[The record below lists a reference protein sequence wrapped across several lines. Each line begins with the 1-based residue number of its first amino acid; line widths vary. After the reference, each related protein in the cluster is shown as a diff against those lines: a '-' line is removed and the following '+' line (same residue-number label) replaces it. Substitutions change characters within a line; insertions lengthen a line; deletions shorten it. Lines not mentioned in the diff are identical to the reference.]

1 MTRSRPTAI
10 LLAALAGIFL
20 CSCAIGI
27 KKWPSAQIKE
37 YQFKWRGVIA
47 SRQDKCLMLDG
58 VLSGNYGNL
67 KSVLVQLEA
76 LGDNEPGYG
85 CVNCPFNVRQAELVE
100 VGDPRM
106 TRSAG
111 QISIVLCDL
120 EADRTYRYR
129 LVANNVLDNLA
140 PVATDVALVRP
151 QP

>member
-10 LLAALAGIFL
+10 LLAALAGILL
-20 CSCAIGI
+20 CSCAMGI
-27 KKWPSAQIKE
+27 KKWPSAQVKE
-37 YQFKWRGVIA
+37 DQFRWRGVIA
-47 SRQDKCLMLDG
+47 SRQGKCLMLDG

-67 KSVLVQLEA
+67 ESILVQLEA
-76 LGDNEPGYG
+76 LGDDEPGYG

-100 VGDPRM
+100 AGDPRM

-111 QISIVLCDL
+111 QISIVLCNL

-129 LVANNVLDNLA
+129 LVANNILNNLE
-140 PVATDVALVRP
+140 PQATDVGLVRP